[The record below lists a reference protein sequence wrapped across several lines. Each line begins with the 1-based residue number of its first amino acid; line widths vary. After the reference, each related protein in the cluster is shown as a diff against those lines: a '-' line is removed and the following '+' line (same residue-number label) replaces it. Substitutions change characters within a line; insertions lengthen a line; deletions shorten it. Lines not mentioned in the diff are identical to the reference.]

1 MLPDNNY
8 NFIIEAQNG
17 NKEIMAS
24 LVKNNM
30 GLVYNITRRFQGR
43 GYELEELNQIG
54 VIGLIKAIKNFDTS
68 YDVKLSTYSV
78 PYILGE
84 IKRFIRDD
92 GSIKV
97 SRSIKELGAKIN
109 DIKKNYLEKEGREI
123 KVEEIAKILKT
134 SKEDIAAAIDATSS
148 SLVTSLNEPIYENND
163 GNVCVG
169 DTISSEK
176 NEENEVTNKL
186 TIEKLLDELD
196 DRDKKIIILRYFKG
210 NTQTQVSKILGIS
223 QVQISRIEKRLLCQM
238 REKLAWK

>member
-123 KVEEIAKILKT
+123 KVEEVAKILKT

-238 REKLAWK
+238 REKLA

>member
-238 REKLAWK
+238 REKLA